1 MMVTE
6 QQKQKLD
13 VKITFRQDYDI
24 AQMDLEEWKSYRQK
38 YIDRG
43 FSEAQAK
50 YFNRTWEQDI
60 NAVLNEDWIALSISA
75 TIDILMP
82 CGHYEELFNN
92 IGGYW
97 FDWRKD
103 DLENVARESFS
114 DYLQHDL
121 EGQLKAKGIDISNI
135 EFNLVIDTEIKYD

>member
-1 MMVTE
+1 MRMNTTI
-6 QQKQKLD
+6 QKQKID

-24 AQMDLEEWKSYRQK
+24 TQIDLDEWVSYRQK

-60 NAVLNEDWIALSISA
+60 NNVLNEDWIGLFVKAEIQ
-75 TIDILMP
+75 ILMP
-82 CGHYEELFNN
+82 CGHYEEFSTGV
-92 IGGYW
+92 GGYW

-103 DLENVARESFS
+103 DLNNVGKEEFENYFKF
-114 DYLQHDL
+114 DL
-121 EGQLKAKGIDISNI
+121 IADMERKNIDISNI
-135 EFNLVIDTEIKYD
+135 EFNLVVDTEIKY